1 MKKILVIG
9 ASGDIGFELTKNL
22 LSLGHNI
29 VGTYN
34 NTIRDFTHRNLK
46 WINMDLTSDQSIEK
60 SLPIDT
66 EFNVIIFAAGV
77 YTIGPLLSHSVSEL
91 YEVHR
96 INVLS
101 LIRILQLLLPTLISA
116 KSRIIVISSDSSIF
130 PFEDEGLYCASKAS
144 LHMSTEIL
152 RQELSRYG
160 ITVIDVILGIV
171 ATRIIEKPYR
181 EFSASKREN
190 VRIFGDHLEGLMNSE
205 HEVQKIVSAG
215 KEKKR
220 VAEALAQI
228 SLIGNPRNV
237 YSILSKDEKENL
249 DAYLRMK
256 LDLITKNEVL
266 LGD

>member
-9 ASGDIGFELTKNL
+9 ASGDIGIEVTKNL
-22 LSLGHNI
+22 LNLGHNV

-34 NTIRDFTHRNLK
+34 STIRDFTHSNLK
-46 WINMDLTSDQSIEK
+46 WISMDLTSDQSIEK
-60 SLPIDT
+60 SLPTDT

-91 YEVHR
+91 AKVHR

-101 LIRILQLLLPTLISA
+101 LIKILQLLLPTMISA
-116 KSRIIVISSDSSIF
+116 KSRLIVISSDSSIF

-152 RQELSRYG
+152 RLELSKYG
-160 ITVIDVILGIV
+160 ISVIDVILGIV
-171 ATRIIEKPYR
+171 ATRIIERPYR
-181 EFSASKREN
+181 ELSSSKREN
-190 VRIFGDHLEGLMNSE
+190 VRVFGDHLEGLMNSE
-205 HEVQKIVSAG
+205 HKVQKIVSAG

-220 VAEALAQI
+220 VAEALAQLA
-228 SLIGNPRNV
+228 LIGNPRNV

-249 DAYLRMK
+249 DTYLLMK
-256 LDLITKNEVL
+256 LDQITKNEVI